1 MRAANEMVNVIRE
14 LIQQEIDHMD
24 TTVLCEVVSQDD
36 DNHYSVYVLPDRTT
50 VISNIVNMTVY
61 NLSPGDYC
69 YIYKIKNS
77 FANSF
82 VCYKLGVTSAEE
94 LRGEAEIIQ
103 VINQEYVTKNN
114 SEGSSTEGTTFL
126 VQPEE

>member
-36 DNHYSVYVLPDRTT
+36 DNHYSVYVLPDRTNVVT
-50 VISNIVNMTVY
+50 NIVNMTVY
-61 NLSPGDYC
+61 NLMPGDYC
-69 YIYKIKNS
+69 YIYKIKNN
-77 FANSF
+77 FANAF
-82 VCYKLGVTSAEE
+82 VCYKLGVQSTETLRAES
-94 LRGEAEIIQ
+94 EITQI
-103 VINQEYVTKNN
+103 INDEYVTRKSSSDT
-114 SEGSSTEGTTFL
+114 SEGDTFL